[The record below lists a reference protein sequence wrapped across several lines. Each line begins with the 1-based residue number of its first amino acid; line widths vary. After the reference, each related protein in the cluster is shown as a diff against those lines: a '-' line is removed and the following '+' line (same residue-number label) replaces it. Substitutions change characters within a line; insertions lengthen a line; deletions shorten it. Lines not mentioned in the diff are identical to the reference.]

1 MWVVTKRKKNSM
13 GNKSA
18 IYSLRKYFR
27 SAYYVLGT
35 VCAAE
40 MKEKDKNPSK
50 GELNNKY
57 VICQWKELKMEEVR
71 FLNVK
76 I

>member
-35 VCAAE
+35 VCGAE
-40 MKEKDKNPSK
+40 MKEKQKS
-50 GELNNKY
+50 
-57 VICQWKELKMEEVR
+57 
-71 FLNVK
+71 
-76 I
+76 